1 MTGWLLDIGR
11 RLQGRVRA
19 FFEAAPDATASPLE
33 LLQAALDQLERR
45 TQPSGRGS
53 RVFPYTR
60 LVVHV
65 AQPDADRAALAAV
78 FDQLPARL
86 RERLAELPCDMP
98 AGVQACGPVHGAAP
112 AGGEV
117 FGVAGDGDS

>member
-1 MTGWLLDIGR
+1 MTGRLVDIGR

-33 LLQAALDQLERR
+33 LLQGALDQLERR

-78 FDQLPARL
+78 FDQHPARL
-86 RERLAELPCDMP
+86 RERLAALPRDPP
-98 AGVQACGPVHGAAP
+98 AGCP
-112 AGGEV
+112 A
-117 FGVAGDGDS
+117 FPPARASA

>member
-1 MTGWLLDIGR
+1 MTGRLVDIGR

-45 TQPSGRGS
+45 TQPSGPGS

-65 AQPDADRAALAAV
+65 AQPAADRAALAAV
-78 FDQLPARL
+78 FDQLPSRL
-86 RERLAELPCDMP
+86 RDRRPDFPRCTPRPDTSMP
-98 AGVQACGPVHGAAP
+98 PRRQFPPHRSAHY
-112 AGGEV
+112 
-117 FGVAGDGDS
+117 S

>member
-1 MTGWLLDIGR
+1 MTGRLLDIGR
-11 RLQGRVRA
+11 RVHARVRT
-19 FFEAAPDATASPLE
+19 FFDAAPDATASPLE

-86 RERLAELPCDMP
+86 RERLAELRCAMP
-98 AGVQACGPVHGAAP
+98 AEGQACVAVARAP
-112 AGGEV
+112 PARRGG
-117 FGVAGDGDS
+117 FGGAGD